1 VRLIDL
7 REFHQE
13 GTLVFCGIKHSRLC
27 QRTADSEA
35 MIFESL
41 VEELGVEGR
50 LGVMPAQP

>member
-13 GTLVFCGIKHSRLC
+13 GMLDFCGIKHSRPRQLI
-27 QRTADSEA
+27 ADSEA
-35 MIFESL
+35 MIFEPL
-41 VEELGVEGR
+41 VEEVGVEGR